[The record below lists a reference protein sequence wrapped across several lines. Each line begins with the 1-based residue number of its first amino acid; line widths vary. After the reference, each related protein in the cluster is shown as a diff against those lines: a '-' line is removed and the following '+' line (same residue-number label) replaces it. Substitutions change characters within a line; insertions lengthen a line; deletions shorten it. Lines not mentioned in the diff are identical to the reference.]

1 MFDSI
6 TKYINYKIIT
16 SSIKDEDV
24 KKIFIDATRNNYM
37 NWDSFIFDSLYDFIN
52 KKYKEINKS
61 NKNILM
67 FSNEFILILFIK
79 DEDFLKVLDIWWP
92 ERDENYNF
100 LINKLSFLYPDR
112 FKIENTKILSN

>member
-1 MFDSI
+1 MFNSI

-16 SSIKDEDV
+16 SSIKDEDI
-24 KKIFIDATRNNYM
+24 KKIFINATRNNYM
-37 NWDSFIFDSLYDFIN
+37 NWDSFVFDNLYDFIN

-112 FKIENTKILSN
+112 FKIENTKILYN